1 MVIENITIKNKQ
13 GLHMRPAKV
22 LAKEIAKFP
31 CDVKLV
37 VGEKEVNAKSVM
49 NIVTANIKC
58 GMLVEVKCSGQKEDE
73 ALETVKELAATG
85 FGE

>member
-58 GMLVEVKCSGQKEDE
+58 GMLVEVKCNGPKEDE
-73 ALETVKELAATG
+73 ALKTVKELAATG

>member
-1 MVIENITIKNKQ
+1 MVIENITIRNKQ

-22 LAKEIAKFP
+22 LAKELAKFP

-49 NIVTANIKC
+49 NIVTANIQC
-58 GMLVEVKCSGQKEDE
+58 GTMLEVKCSGAKEDE
-73 ALETVKELAATG
+73 ALEKVKELVAAG